1 MVDTQ
6 KLDQLSGLNR
16 FTDNAKTVVI
26 RATELAKQYGNVE
39 VAPIHIF
46 LSLLL
51 QPSRLVTAI
60 FEQVQLDLE
69 QTKEKMLTEVQQRR
83 KNGTLEPTFSSSLKE
98 LINQSFLMAEKL
110 SHVYV
115 GTEHLL
121 MALLENSDEKFVS
134 ELKQVGLNS
143 DTVAAIAL
151 KVGNY

>member
-83 KNGTLEPTFSSSLKE
+83 RMGPLSLH
-98 LINQSFLMAEKL
+98 FLVL
-110 SHVYV
+110 
-115 GTEHLL
+115 
-121 MALLENSDEKFVS
+121 
-134 ELKQVGLNS
+134 
-143 DTVAAIAL
+143 
-151 KVGNY
+151 